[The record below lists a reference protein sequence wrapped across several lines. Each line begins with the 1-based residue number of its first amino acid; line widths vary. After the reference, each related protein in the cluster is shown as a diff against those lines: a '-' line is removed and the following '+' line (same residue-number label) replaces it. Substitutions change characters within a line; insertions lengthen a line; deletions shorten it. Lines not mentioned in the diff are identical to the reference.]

1 MPSKL
6 FLKNLTIPSPC
17 SVDWNSMKGNDQVRF
32 CEHCQL
38 SVHNL
43 SEMTRREAERLVSDS
58 KGRLCVQFV
67 SDANGK
73 PLLAEAGMKLHRISR
88 RVSRIAAGAF
98 SATLSVTS
106 AVANSS
112 QNSPGWQTDYANQ
125 PTISQPTS
133 RLGTSSLVGTLTD
146 QHGAVIPGATVGLS
160 SNELNLA
167 LYSSSDAA
175 GQFRIDNLEPGV
187 YSIRIEAP
195 GFAPEDVGTVYVQA
209 RGETRI
215 DRTLKVATIEANV
228 EVESGESSRS
238 VSMGGVVMMVAPAHP
253 FVRAAQND
261 NIEALAALVAETDV
275 NMRDQ
280 QSGTTALEHAVRNA
294 NREMV
299 QLLLSAGADPNAKD
313 ADGQTVLMDLDEDA
327 TVDLVW
333 DLINS
338 GAKVNLQDM
347 EGNTALMELA
357 ASKNVEAIKALLDAG
372 AKLETKNKQGRTA
385 LMFAAIAGH
394 VNTVRALLLAGADI
408 TVLDKENR
416 DALAHALE
424 ENNKAVVRL
433 LKSKGALETLAQ
445 NETGDEAEE
454 TEEDDEP

>member
-1 MPSKL
+1 MPTKL

-17 SVDWNSMKGNDQVRF
+17 SVDWNTMKGNDQVRF
-32 CEHCQL
+32 CEHCDL

-43 SEMTRREAERLVSDS
+43 SAMTRRQAQRLIARSN
-58 KGRLCVQFV
+58 GRLCVQFV
-67 SDANGK
+67 PDANGK
-73 PLLAEAGMKLHRISR
+73 PLLAQAGMKLHRIGR
-88 RVSRIAAGAF
+88 RASRIAAGAF
-98 SATLSVTS
+98 TATLSVTS

-112 QNSPGWQTDYANQ
+112 QNSQGWQANYANA

-133 RLGTSSLVGTLTD
+133 RFGVSILVGTLTD

-160 SNELNLA
+160 SDQFHLA
-167 LYSSSDAA
+167 LYASSDSS

-187 YSIRIEAP
+187 YSVRIEAQ

-215 DRTLKVATIEANV
+215 DRTLKVAIIEANV
-228 EVESGESSRS
+228 DVASGENTRY
-238 VSMGGVVMMVAPAHP
+238 VSFGGAVAMVAPAHP

-261 NIEALAALVAETDV
+261 NLEALTALISETDV

-299 QLLLSAGADPNAKD
+299 QLLLSAGANPNARD
-313 ADGQTVLMDLDEDA
+313 ASGQTVLMDLDEDA
-327 TVDLVW
+327 TADLVW

-338 GAKVNLQDM
+338 GAKVNLQD
-347 EGNTALMELA
+347 ESGNTALMEA
-357 ASKNVEAIKALLDAG
+357 ASTKNLDLIKTLIDAG

-385 LMFAAIAGH
+385 LMFAALAGH
-394 VNTVRALLLAGADI
+394 VNTVRALILAGADI
-408 TVLDKENR
+408 NAVDKENC
-416 DALAHALE
+416 DALAHAIE
-424 ENNKAVVRL
+424 ENNKTVIRL
-433 LKSKGALETLAQ
+433 LKSRGAMETLAQ
-445 NETGDEAEE
+445 NDED
-454 TEEDDEP
+454 EDE

>member
-88 RVSRIAAGAF
+88 RVSRIAAGTFTA
-98 SATLSVTS
+98 ALSVSS
-106 AVANSS
+106 AVAH
-112 QNSPGWQTDYANQ
+112 GNQ
-125 PTISQPTS
+125 SLPSGQFDSAATISQPAS
-133 RLGTSSLVGTLTD
+133 PLGMASVVGRVTD
-146 QHGAVIPGATVGLS
+146 QSGAVVPGATVALS
-160 SNELNLA
+160 NDQSKLV
-167 LYSSSDAA
+167 LYASSDDS
-175 GQFRIDNLEPGV
+175 GQFKFSNLESGV
-187 YSIRIEAP
+187 YSLRIEAP
-195 GFAPEDVGTVYVQA
+195 GFAAEDAGTVYLQA
-209 RGETRI
+209 TGETRI
-215 DRTLKVATIEANV
+215 ERSLKVAELEANLEMHRQV
-228 EVESGESSRS
+228 SSYYAT
-238 VSMGGVVMMVAPAHP
+238 GGVVAFVAPAHP
-253 FVRAAQND
+253 FVRAAQED
-261 NIEALAALVAETDV
+261 NLEGLAALISETDV
-275 NMRDQ
+275 NMRDTR
-280 QSGTTALEHAVRNA
+280 SRTTALEHAVRNA

-299 QLLLSAGADPNAKD
+299 QFLLTAGADPNAKD
-313 ADGQTVLMDLDEDA
+313 AAGQTVLMDLDEDA